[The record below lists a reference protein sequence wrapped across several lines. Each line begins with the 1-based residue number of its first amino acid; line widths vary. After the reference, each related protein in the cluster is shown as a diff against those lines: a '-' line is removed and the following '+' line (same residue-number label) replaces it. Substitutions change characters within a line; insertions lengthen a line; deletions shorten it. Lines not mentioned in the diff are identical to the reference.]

1 MSCSGVDVEAHD
13 PLEASVR
20 RIVSMD
26 QVALTTRRSILAGV
40 VGGLAGV
47 AAHAVGR
54 PSAVLAEGEVIHVG
68 DNHLTA
74 ETATY
79 LKNSVN
85 DADVIIAV
93 TTGGGRG
100 VYGTSDGGYG
110 LMGRTAGSGR
120 AGVHGVTGHPDADGV
135 SGAND
140 WANTFGALAT
150 GDKGVYGR
158 VEESDGYAVWG
169 TCAAGAVGG
178 AAVHGVALAEHS
190 TAIEGDASTAA
201 KYAGHFRHTGDGT
214 ALRVEG
220 RTEFTRSGV
229 ATIPA
234 GANRVTVTPE
244 GPVTSGTFVLATLQQ
259 SRSGIHVAA
268 GIPNATAG
276 TVTIKLNQRVNSAT
290 KVAWLLSET
299 P

>member
-1 MSCSGVDVEAHD
+1 MTTQTG
-13 PLEASVR
+13 P
-20 RIVSMD
+20 
-26 QVALTTRRSILAGV
+26 TTRRSVLAAV
-40 VGGLAGV
+40 LGGLAGV

-54 PSAVLAEGEVIHVG
+54 PSRVLAEGEVIHVG

-85 DADVIIAV
+85 DADVFIAV
-93 TTGGGRG
+93 TTGAGRS
-100 VYGTSDGGYG
+100 VYGTSTRGYG
-110 LMGRTAGSGR
+110 LMGRTAGAAK
-120 AGVHGVTGHPDADGV
+120 AGVHGVTGHFDAMAV
-135 SGAND
+135 SGEHTARGS
-140 WANTFGALAT
+140 FGALGT
-150 GDKGVYGR
+150 DDKGVYGR
-158 VEESDGYAVWG
+158 VEDSDAYAVWG
-169 TCAAGAVGG
+169 TCGPGAIGG
-178 AAVHGVALAEHS
+178 AAIHGVALAQHS
-190 TAIEGDASTAA
+190 NAIEGEASSAA
-201 KYAGHFRHTGDGT
+201 RYAGLFRHGGDGT

-244 GPVTSGTFVLATLQQ
+244 GPVTNRSFVLATLQEA
-259 SRSGIHVAA
+259 RVGVHVAA

-276 TVTIKLNQRVNSAT
+276 TVVIRLNQPVNAPT
-290 KVAWLLSET
+290 KVAWFISET